1 MHLKIIPQQDRN
13 ADKKGEVIDMTTDEE
28 KAKTLFN
35 ALFNQELARTG
46 SIKAAK
52 DGAAILFYKDIIEHE
67 VAEAR
72 ASAVIE
78 WLESE
83 GTKTLFYEVH
93 DENEQRTW
101 KQTLK
106 IIVAK
111 LKNTRE
117 KEK

>member
-1 MHLKIIPQQDRN
+1 
-13 ADKKGEVIDMTTDEE
+13 MTTDEE

-72 ASAVIE
+72 ASALKEARKELIRLSQENKDYDWVVRRFDE
-78 WLESE
+78 W
-83 GTKTLFYEVH
+83 
-93 DENEQRTW
+93 
-101 KQTLK
+101 
-106 IIVAK
+106 IAAK
-111 LKNTRE
+111 LRKE